1 MILGVRG
8 RIPNYIF
15 DPGKDAYC
23 RFMHNQN
30 SDENKECNNKGINPA
45 EESVRDIGPSWQS
58 GIPTKRGWGGEY
70 APLLLP
76 SRYAK
81 VKRDQTSLYFLM
93 STWNPYQVVLMR
105 TQLRVS
111 P

>member
-1 MILGVRG
+1 
-8 RIPNYIF
+8 
-15 DPGKDAYC
+15 
-23 RFMHNQN
+23 
-30 SDENKECNNKGINPA
+30 
-45 EESVRDIGPSWQS
+45 
-58 GIPTKRGWGGEY
+58 
-70 APLLLP
+70 LLLP